1 MPANG
6 SMNAR
11 NATPSSN
18 RFQVTVACT
27 AHMARTLAR
36 QSKKAASKV
45 GVAPDF
51 ALSDCKG
58 IG

>member
-6 SMNAR
+6 FMNAR

-51 ALSDCKG
+51 VLFD
-58 IG
+58 